1 MDICLGENERIDDLQ
16 FKGLRIIQNTQKFC
30 FGTDA
35 VLLSH
40 FAAIK
45 KGDKVA
51 DLGTGTGIIPILL
64 AGRMPDAQIS
74 AIEIQPDMVEMA
86 RKSVILNGLESRITI
101 FEGDIKQAAVTLGKS
116 KYTLVVSNPPYK
128 KAGSGIVN
136 PHDSKAV
143 ARHEILCT
151 LDDILTAASSLLVA
165 GGRFAMIHQTDR
177 LMDILMG
184 MREHRL
190 EPKRIRLI
198 HPQQSK
204 PPNLVLIE
212 AALYGKPHLQWLPPL
227 FIYDQYGR
235 YTDELLGI
243 YHIDTVNGGCESDT
257 EVLYCD

>member
-1 MDICLGENERIDDLQ
+1 MEVQLGEFERIDDLQ

-40 FAAIK
+40 FAGIK

-64 AGRMPDAQIS
+64 AGRMADAEICG
-74 AIEIQPDMVEMA
+74 IEIQQDMVEMA
-86 RKSVILNGLESRITI
+86 NRSVQLNNLESRIRI
-101 FEGDIKQAAVTLGKS
+101 IGGDLKDAPVILGKGRF
-116 KYTLVVSNPPYK
+116 TLVVSNPPYK
-128 KAGSGIVN
+128 KAGCGIVN
-136 PHDSKAV
+136 PHDAKAI

-151 LDDILTAASSLLVA
+151 LEDILSTASRLLVQ

-184 MREHRL
+184 MRQYNL

-198 HPQQSK
+198 HPQPNK
-204 PPNLVLIE
+204 APNLVLIE
-212 AALYGKPHLQWLPPL
+212 ASLHGKPHLQWMPPL
-227 FIYDQYGR
+227 FIYNENGQY
-235 YTDELLGI
+235 TEELLEM
-243 YHIDTVNGGCESDT
+243 YHIEKQQVQ
-257 EVLYCD
+257 